1 MFSVIAGLSVAAGTA
16 LANIWNA
23 SEDREAREEMAD
35 NLRKQGEITA
45 KEYKD
50 IQKII
55 EDYYDE
61 DRKSMGTRQDVD
73 NYLKDIRNW
82 DPSKYDYDWT
92 KDNGYENFD
101 AYFGNKTKEDFL
113 NPYYDAIIGDTADQI
128 QHSAAGAGLGRGTG
142 AALNIAKGV
151 AQKSDELYRTA
162 LQEYNTDRSQK
173 YQEYSDYITNMQN
186 RYKQMQDADKFR
198 LQLEGQLA
206 NDYYNVMDQRQA
218 DLVALEQDK
227 LKAKTAYDTAM
238 TGLG

>member
-1 MFSVIAGLSVAAGTA
+1 MFSVIAGLGIAAATA
-16 LANIWNA
+16 AASIWNS
-23 SEDREAREEMAD
+23 SEDREARENMLEE
-35 NLRKQGEITA
+35 LKKQGQITQQDYNGI
-45 KEYKD
+45 KTL
-50 IQKII
+50 I
-55 EDYYDE
+55 EKYYD
-61 DRKSMGTRQDVD
+61 DRGSMGSRQDVD
-73 NYLKDIRNW
+73 NYLADVRKWNPDEYDYKFDKFGEGEW
-82 DPSKYDYDWT
+82 KYD
-92 KDNGYENFD
+92 
-101 AYFGNKTKEDFL
+101 KTKEDFL

-151 AQKSDELYRTA
+151 AQKSDELYKTA
-162 LQEYNTDRSQK
+162 LQEYNQDKQQAYK
-173 YQEYSDYITNMQN
+173 EYSDYITNMQN
-186 RYKQMQDADKFR
+186 RYKQMQDADKYK

>member
-1 MFSVIAGLSVAAGTA
+1 MGSIIAGLSVAAGTA

-23 SEDREAREEMAD
+23 SEEREAREEMAD
-35 NLRKQGEITA
+35 NLRKQGQITV

-50 IQKII
+50 ILKII

-61 DRKSMGTRQDVD
+61 ERKSMGTRQDVD
-73 NYLKDIRNW
+73 NYVKDMRDFDVN
-82 DPSKYDYDWT
+82 KYDYDWK
-92 KDNGYENFD
+92 KDKGYESFD
-101 AYFGNKTKEDFL
+101 TYFGNKTKEDYL

-151 AQKSDELYRTA
+151 AQKSDELYKTA

-173 YQEYSDYITNMQN
+173 YQEYSDYITNMQS
-186 RYKQMQDADKFR
+186 RYKNLQEQEKYR

-218 DLVALEQDK
+218 DR
-227 LKAKTAYDTAM
+227 LKAMQDAITAQTQYDIAIA
-238 TGLG
+238 GLG

>member
-1 MFSVIAGLSVAAGTA
+1 MGSIIAGLGVTAGTA

-23 SEDREAREEMAD
+23 SEEREAREEMAD
-35 NLRKQGEITA
+35 NLRKQGQITA

-55 EDYYDE
+55 EDYYDK

-73 NYLKDIRNW
+73 NYVKDLRNW

-92 KDNGYENFD
+92 KDKGYENFD
-101 AYFGNKTKEDFL
+101 AYFGNKTKEDYL

-151 AQKSDELYRTA
+151 AQKSDELYKTA

-173 YQEYSDYITNMQN
+173 YQEYSDYITNMQY
-186 RYKQMQDADKFR
+186 RYKNLQDQEKYR

-218 DLVALEQDK
+218 DS
-227 LKAKTAYDTAM
+227 LKAKQDTITAQTQYATALA
-238 TGLG
+238 GLG